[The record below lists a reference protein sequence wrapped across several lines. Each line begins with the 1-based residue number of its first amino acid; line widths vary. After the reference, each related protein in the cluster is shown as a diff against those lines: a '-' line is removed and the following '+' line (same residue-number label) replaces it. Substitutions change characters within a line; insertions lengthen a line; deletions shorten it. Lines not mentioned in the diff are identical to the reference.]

1 MRRGYAL
8 EHSDE
13 ENLKPIMEGI
23 VWRLEAGDIDDI
35 ELSYINLGPSQFMH
49 LLECIGYERLS
60 DWETNGWE
68 QDTWYYYTKE
78 GHPVLCLH
86 YCGYDGEIR
95 LFLREEDE

>member
-23 VWRLEAGDIDDI
+23 IWRLEAGDIDDI

-49 LLECIGYERLS
+49 LLEGIGYERLA
-60 DWETNGWE
+60 DWDTNGWE
-68 QDTWYYYTKE
+68 QDTWYYYVKE
-78 GHPVLCLH
+78 GHPALCLH

-95 LFLREEDE
+95 LFLRGEDE